1 MNTYLKTLAIAAVV
15 GFGSMGSAVAD
26 QWDKKTTITID
37 EAVQLPTATLQ
48 PGTYVIRLLSSP
60 AADRHT
66 VQFFDKDEKH
76 VIATIEAIPNER
88 VRPTGKSVFAFW
100 ETPAGQPKALRAWF
114 YPGDNFGQEFA
125 YPKDEAAR
133 ISARNNNVKVPETS
147 EKTADVSAQ
156 NDGGAQN
163 NLGAQNDRYAQNSA
177 SSTPAAQVTS
187 TEPSTAQAA
196 TASEPATQSA
206 PVEVAQARQPAP
218 AASDNN
224 SDAQRVNSTPAPAA
238 TDTLPRTASNMPLF
252 ALIGIISMV
261 AALGLKFAYNRS

>member
-1 MNTYLKTLAIAAVV
+1 MSTYLKTLAIAAVV
-15 GFGSMGSAVAD
+15 GLGSMGSAVAD

-37 EAVQLPTATLQ
+37 EPMQLPTTTLQ
-48 PGTYVIRLLSSP
+48 PGTYVIRLLATS

-66 VQFFDKDEKH
+66 VQFFNKDENH
-76 VIATIEAIPNER
+76 LITTIEAIPNER

-133 ISARNNNVKVPETS
+133 ISAANNNVTVPVTRE
-147 EKTADVSAQ
+147 EKTTEVTAQ
-156 NDGGAQN
+156 NDTA
-163 NLGAQNDRYAQNSA
+163 
-177 SSTPAAQVTS
+177 VT
-187 TEPSTAQAA
+187 PSTRAA
-196 TASEPATQSA
+196 EPAPEPVAAAEPAPVAEPAPAPA
-206 PVEVAQARQPAP
+206 PVEAAAAQQPAP
-218 AASDNN
+218 AAVDTS

-238 TDTLPRTASNMPLF
+238 LPQTASNLPLF
-252 ALIGIISMV
+252 ALIGMLSMV

>member
-15 GFGSMGSAVAD
+15 GLGTMGSAVAD

-37 EAVQLPTATLQ
+37 EPMQLPTTTLQ
-48 PGTYVIRLLSSP
+48 PGTYVIKLLATS

-76 VIATIEAIPNER
+76 IITTIEAIPNER

-133 ISARNNNVKVPETS
+133 ISARNNNVTVPTTKD
-147 EKTADVSAQ
+147 EKTADVSAR
-156 NDGGAQN
+156 N
-163 NLGAQNDRYAQNSA
+163 NTAV
-177 SSTPAAQVTS
+177 TPVEPAA
-187 TEPSTAQAA
+187 EPAPAPAPVATAQAA
-196 TASEPATQSA
+196 PLTEPAPTPA
-206 PVEVAQARQPAP
+206 PVEVAQAQQPAV
-218 AASDNN
+218 ADQS
-224 SDAQRVNSTPAPAA
+224 SDAQRVNSTPAPA
-238 TDTLPRTASNMPLF
+238 TLPQTASHMPLF
-252 ALIGIISMV
+252 ALIGVLSMV
-261 AALGLKFAYNRS
+261 AALALKFAYNRS